1 MSGATAKLEG
11 FPGNKMTTFGPL
23 THYRRD
29 LIVVFALALMVHVL
43 AALPQTQPGYM
54 DAAYYTVGGQQLV
67 QGFGFNDPYIWNYL
81 DQPMTL
87 PHPSHLYWMPLP
99 SILVAISQS
108 IFGVNYRAAQLP
120 FVMLAS
126 LLPLIAY
133 AIAWRVSSSRR
144 QAWLAALLTIFS
156 PFYLPYWGVPE
167 SFAPFAVFGSL
178 ALLLSQ
184 PGNKGASWRL
194 VMAGV
199 CAGLAHLSRADGL
212 LLLVPMVVVNAES
225 RSQNTESRKFYILS
239 SSFCILAG
247 YFAVMLPWFIRN
259 LAVIGSPLSSSGTQ
273 LVWACNYDELYSFG
287 LRLDFNHWLN
297 CGIDRV
303 LLDKLQGLGSG
314 LIHLL
319 AEDGSIFLA
328 PLMVISLW
336 RSRRSAIFQAAL
348 VYLVLLY
355 LAMTLVFTFAGD
367 RGGLFHSSGA
377 LLPFLCAAA
386 TIGLDT
392 FVGWI
397 AARRRTWHTAQAR
410 SIFGAGLVGM
420 ALLLSLIVWRG
431 RVIGPNAADPVWNQ
445 SDRVYS
451 QVKQWFSDR
460 GEKDPIVMANSPPEF
475 FYHTGLRS
483 IVIPSGDVTALLQA
497 ADRFEVRW
505 LLIDPAQA
513 HGLDGFFVD
522 NMPQPRLRHAADF
535 GTTALYV
542 VTSIP

>member
-1 MSGATAKLEG
+1 
-11 FPGNKMTTFGPL
+11 
-23 THYRRD
+23 
-29 LIVVFALALMVHVL
+29 
-43 AALPQTQPGYM
+43 
-54 DAAYYTVGGQQLV
+54 
-67 QGFGFNDPYIWNYL
+67 
-81 DQPMTL
+81 
-87 PHPSHLYWMPLP
+87 MPLP
-99 SILVAISQS
+99 SILVGASQS
-108 IFGVNYRAAQLP
+108 IFGVTYRAAQVP
-120 FVMLAS
+120 FILLSA

-133 AIAWRVSSSRR
+133 AIAWRVSNSRR
-144 QAWLAALLTIFS
+144 PAWLAALLTIFS

-178 ALLLSQ
+178 ALWLASKQ
-184 PGNKGASWRL
+184 GNKAPAGRL
-194 VMAGV
+194 AIAGV

-212 LLLVPMVVVNAES
+212 LLLVPMIAVNAKSRIQNSES
-225 RSQNTESRKFYILS
+225 RILS
-239 SSFCILAG
+239 MLSSAFWILAG
-247 YFAVMLPWFIRN
+247 YFVVMLPWFIRN

-297 CGIDRV
+297 CGLDRV

-328 PLMVISLW
+328 PLMVIGLW
-336 RSRRSAIFQAAL
+336 RSRRSAIFRAAL
-348 VYLVLLY
+348 IYLMLLY
-355 LAMTLVFTFAGD
+355 LAMTLAFTYAGD

-397 AARRRTWHTAQAR
+397 AARRRTWHAAQAR
-410 SIFGAGLVGM
+410 SIFGAGVVGM
-420 ALLLSLIVWRG
+420 ALMLSLFVWHG
-431 RVIGPNAADPVWNQ
+431 RVIGPNVAEPVWNQ
-445 SDRVYS
+445 SDRVYT

-460 GEKDPIVMANSPPEF
+460 GEKDPIVMVNSPPEF

-483 IVIPSGDVTALLQA
+483 IVIPSGDVNTLLQA
-497 ADRFEVRW
+497 TDRFGVRW

-513 HGLDGFFVD
+513 HGLNGFMAGD
-522 NMPQPRLRHAADF
+522 LSLSRLEQAADF
-535 GTTALYV
+535 GSVIVYA
-542 VTSIP
+542 IAPAR